1 MKRITSIILFLFL
14 FSSLVRSQNKTESNA
29 GLYNTIQHSNDIMIK
44 DLGDLTMVKGSK
56 HIERYRWE
64 VSNALNEDGTIIP
77 QNVRIKN
84 YLAQLSQQKAASAAN
99 WIPIGLT
106 KWRCG
111 NSGYNPGNGRLNAV
125 TVDPNDSMT
134 IYVCAASGGLWKSND
149 GGSTWNTNTDA
160 FPVLGTSDIAVDPNN
175 SDILYLATGDRDGLA
190 TYGVGVYKSIDGGA
204 TWNPSGLFNNFASEA
219 LVINAI
225 EIDPQRSNVI
235 YAGSNNGLYKTV
247 DSGNTWTK
255 VISSGKIMEVK
266 VNSKDTNTVF
276 AISRTKFYR
285 SRDQGNSFVNITNGL
300 VLSPVR
306 IVMDITPADTAKV
319 YILSAAS
326 YANNSKIYVSSDGGS
341 SFVQKFS
348 FDTKNLLGY
357 REDGSGHASQA
368 YYDLAIAV
376 SKTDTNNV
384 YVGGINVWHST
395 DCGVSW
401 TSSTSWTYNTQ
412 GRYAHADIHSLDF
425 YGNTLFCGSDGGIAK
440 NRNNTAWKNLSS
452 GLNISQIYNFSNSTD
467 GHKISI
473 ACQDNGV
480 NVSSNGVWSHVM
492 GADGI
497 TTIVN
502 PLDSNIVFLS
512 VQKSKLYRSNTGGD
526 DISFIFDPE
535 DYNIASGFFTPIDM
549 CRSKPNVL
557 SIGLKN
563 VYNTTD
569 NGESWTKISSFANG
583 SLCEIITIAPSSPNY
598 TYLVKNNVFYFTHN
612 AGTTWSQAN
621 GLGNGSIADIAVS
634 VSDSLSVYVLVSN
647 AHSKLFHSSN
657 GGQSFTAMPNVLS
670 NVSSRKI
677 ALENGIGHG
686 IYLAAELGVYYTNDY
701 LNSWVNY
708 SDDLPFVKVNDIEIV
723 NDKVRVATYGR
734 GVWESDLYL
743 TTSINTAESLK
754 SKVSL
759 SPNPTDGRFSIN
771 TEGLKISNIE
781 IFNVAGALVQTYSN
795 PLSYYS
801 ISNLVNGVYF
811 IRITTDK
818 GVVIKRLIKN

>member
-1 MKRITSIILFLFL
+1 MKKITSIVLFLFL
-14 FSSLVRSQNKTESNA
+14 FSSFVRSQNKIEPNA
-29 GLYNTIQHSNDIMIK
+29 GLYKTIQHSNEVK
-44 DLGDLTMVKGSK
+44 LKELGDLSIVKGSK

-64 VSNALNEDGTIIP
+64 ESNALNEDGTIIP

-84 YLAQLSQQKAASAAN
+84 YLAQLRQQKVSSAAN

-106 KWRCG
+106 EWRCG
-111 NSGYNPGNGRLNAV
+111 NSGYNPGNGRLNAI

-149 GGSTWNTNTDA
+149 GGTTWNTNTDA

-175 SDILYLATGDRDGLA
+175 SDILYLATGDRDGLD
-190 TYGVGVYKSIDGGA
+190 TYGVGIYKSTDGGA
-204 TWNPSGLFNNFASEA
+204 TWNPSGLFNNFSSEA
-219 LVINAI
+219 FVINAI

-235 YAGSNNGLYKTV
+235 YAGSNNGLYKSV
-247 DSGNTWTK
+247 DSGNTWNK

-266 VNSKDTNTVF
+266 VNSMDTNTVF

-285 SRDQGNSFVNITNGL
+285 SRDQGNSFVNISNGL
-300 VLSPVR
+300 ALSPVR
-306 IVMDITPADTAKV
+306 IAMDITPADTAKV
-319 YILSAAS
+319 YIISAAS
-326 YANNSKIYVSSDGGS
+326 NANNSKIFVSNDGGS
-341 SFVQKFS
+341 SFIQKFS
-348 FDTKNLLGY
+348 SATQNLLGY
-357 REDGSGHASQA
+357 SEDGSGHASQA

-384 YVGGINVWHST
+384 YVGGINVWHSI
-395 DCGVSW
+395 DGGLSW

-440 NRNNTAWKNLSS
+440 NRNNTAWQNLSS
-452 GLNISQIYNFSNSTD
+452 GLNISQIYGFSNSTD
-467 GHKISI
+467 GKKIAI

-497 TTIVN
+497 STLVN

-512 VQKSKLYRSNTGGD
+512 IQNGKLFISTTGGD
-526 DISFIFDPE
+526 NVNNVFNPE
-535 DYNIASGFFTPIDM
+535 DDNISSSFFTPIDM

-557 SIGLKN
+557 SVGLAD

-569 NGESWTKISSFANG
+569 NGENWTKISSFTN
-583 SLCEIITIAPSSPNY
+583 SDFCKLITIAPSSSNY
-598 TYLVKNNVFYFTHN
+598 TYLVKNNVFYYTHN
-612 AGTTWSQAN
+612 AGTTWNHTN
-621 GLGNGSIADIAVS
+621 GLGSGSIMDIAVS
-634 VSDSLSVYVLVSN
+634 NSDSLSVYLLVSN
-647 AHSKLFHSSN
+647 MSSKIYHSVD
-657 GGQSFTAMPNVLS
+657 GGQSFTVMPNVLS

-686 IYLAAELGVYYTNDY
+686 IYLAAELGVYYTNDF
-701 LNSWVNY
+701 LSSWINY

-759 SPNPTDGRFSIN
+759 SPNPTDGRFTIN
-771 TEGLKISNIE
+771 TKGLKISSIE
-781 IFNVAGALVQTYSN
+781 IFNVAGALVQTYST

-801 ISNLVNGVYF
+801 ISDLVNGVYF

-818 GVVIKRLIKN
+818 GVVVKRLIKS